1 MQWSKAVTRLS
12 ILIHIGCKPVPV
24 CLWIGLAVLSIS
36 AFANS
41 SEWQTYK
48 QQDGINVTYKTHQ
61 NGIIE
66 INASVLVKNAKADD
80 FMALLSD
87 TDNAPNWL
95 ENVKSVTL
103 MERLSPSETLVH
115 THFNSPWPVS
125 DRDLVSYSCYHRLS
139 EHKTELKIISQPHAK
154 PAVNGVVRIKDL
166 TAFWRLTHQ
175 QNDLLVS
182 HQAYAD
188 PAGSIPHWLSNK
200 VSLKSVF
207 KTLQSLRK
215 ELHYNRFTRLNTPS
229 VPGKCAS

>member
-1 MQWSKAVTRLS
+1 M
-12 ILIHIGCKPVPV
+12 
-24 CLWIGLAVLSIS
+24 LSIS

-115 THFNSPWPVS
+115 THS
-125 DRDLVSYSCYHRLS
+125 
-139 EHKTELKIISQPHAK
+139 
-154 PAVNGVVRIKDL
+154 G
-166 TAFWRLTHQ
+166 
-175 QNDLLVS
+175 
-182 HQAYAD
+182 
-188 PAGSIPHWLSNK
+188 GG
-200 VSLKSVF
+200 
-207 KTLQSLRK
+207 
-215 ELHYNRFTRLNTPS
+215 NTS
-229 VPGKCAS
+229 S